1 MFISQIMSQT
11 RPPIINAPVQVIF
24 TCGATVNWHSK
35 GETKVADAT
44 FVYTEIYE
52 TSDRPRTLDPW
63 AVRDD
68 FFSLKDAVELQAFL
82 NRTGLFDIRTPGG
95 FSGLQEW
102 KSLFRRMLGTSPH
115 KWHQLSGN
123 FDPSKLQVALRASS
137 PTMKIAWDKGRHAI
151 TLPVGTTLDAIVA
164 TILLDHLQGAE
175 YAFCKKEDC
184 GQPYPSRSN
193 KLFCSYEC
201 AHHHNMRE
209 IRAKERLLRTN
220 RRNRKLRS

>member
-1 MFISQIMSQT
+1 MSQV
-11 RPPIINAPVQVIF
+11 RPPIVNAPVQVIF
-24 TCGATVNWHSK
+24 TCGLTANWQPE
-35 GETKVADAT
+35 GEAKDADAT
-44 FVYTEIYE
+44 FVHTEIYE
-52 TSDRPRTLDPW
+52 ASDPRTLDPW

-68 FFSLKDAVELQAFL
+68 LFSLKDAAELQSFL
-82 NRTGLFDIRTPGG
+82 NRTGLFDIRFPGR

-102 KSLFRRMLGTSPH
+102 KNLFHGMLSTKPD
-115 KWHQLSGN
+115 KWPKLTGN

-137 PTMKIAWDKGRHAI
+137 PTMKIVWDKGRHAI

-164 TILLDHLQGAE
+164 AILLDHLRGAE

-184 GQPYPSRSN
+184 GKPYPSRSN

-220 RRNRKLRS
+220 RGNRKLRS